1 MREEVTAGERVP
13 EAELCAECAQP
24 FPGLGVALVARH
36 DLDKPVV
43 VGVAGEA
50 GHAICGDLV
59 LEVDVRDGRPH
70 VVRVEALRAR
80 DVLEL
85 DAHLVGDIYECAF
98 VGLPR
103 RVEDAPVVV

>member
-1 MREEVTAGERVP
+1 
-13 EAELCAECAQP
+13 
-24 FPGLGVALVARH
+24 
-36 DLDKPVV
+36 
-43 VGVAGEA
+43 
-50 GHAICGDLV
+50 
-59 LEVDVRDGRPH
+59 
-70 VVRVEALRAR
+70 VRVQALRAR